1 MPILATIQDVLAELI
16 GPWTFMAIS
25 FSHIPATIR
34 GLIRDKN
41 YRALFSFDGFREA
54 LFGTFWATVG
64 PNVKLNGEQRV
75 IPLLEGRIKGGVI
88 HDDVVSTPVYGT
100 VIEVGAGSGMW
111 ADVLARF
118 RENTSDADNAAGLRN
133 RKTTGGHITKIYG
146 VEPNPIS
153 AKALEKRVK
162 DLGMDDIYQVV
173 PVGIESVDD
182 PSAWNGKIEPGS
194 VDCIVGVLCL
204 CSIPEPEKNIKL
216 LYKLLKPGG
225 HWYVYEHVKV
235 WRGGPLISH
244 RLTVADSPGFVNIV
258 WPHFL
263 GGCQLC
269 RDTEKN
275 LRAAG
280 PFQEVDLAQPA
291 ERSSSYQVLPH
302 KIGTLTK

>member
-75 IPLLEGRIKGGVI
+75 IPLLEGL
-88 HDDVVSTPVYGT
+88 YGT

-235 WRGGPLISH
+235 WRGGPLISLYQ
-244 RLTVADSPGFVNIV
+244 RFTNLI

-291 ERSSSYQVLPH
+291 ERSSSYQILPH

>member
-1 MPILATIQDVLAELI
+1 MGVLATIQDVCMHLI
-16 GPWTFMAIS
+16 DPWAFMSIS
-25 FSHIPATIR
+25 LGHLPATIR
-34 GLIRDKN
+34 GLIHTKN
-41 YRALFSFDGFREA
+41 YRALFSFTRFREA

-64 PNVKLNGEQRV
+64 PDVKTNGEKRV
-75 IPLLEGRIKGGVI
+75 IPLLQGRVKGGII
-88 HDDVVSTPVYGT
+88 HDEVVGTPVYGT

-111 ADVLARF
+111 ADVFARF
-118 RENTSDADNAAGLRN
+118 RENAHETTDAEGLRH

-153 AKALEKRVK
+153 SKALEKRVK
-162 DLGMDDIYQVV
+162 DIGIDDIYHVV
-173 PVGIESVDD
+173 PVGIESVND

-194 VDCIVGVLCL
+194 VDCIVGILCL
-204 CSIPEPEKNIKL
+204 CSIPEPEKNTKL
-216 LYKLLKPGG
+216 LYQLLKPGG

-235 WRGGPLISH
+235 WRGGLLLSLYQ
-244 RLTVADSPGFVNIV
+244 RFTNLF

-263 GGCQLC
+263 GGCELC

-280 PFQEVDLAQPA
+280 AFQEIDLAQPA
-291 ERSSSYQVLPH
+291 DQPSYQVLPH

>member
-1 MPILATIQDVLAELI
+1 MPILATIQDVWLNLT
-16 GPWTFMAIS
+16 GPWVFMAMS
-25 FSHIPATIR
+25 LSHTPATIR
-34 GLIRDKN
+34 GLIHDKN
-41 YRALFSFDGFREA
+41 YRTLCSFTRFREA

-64 PNVKLNGEQRV
+64 PNVKTNCEQHV
-75 IPLLEGRIKGGVI
+75 IPLLEGRVKGGII
-88 HDDVVSTPVYGT
+88 HDDIVSAPIHGT

-111 ADVLARF
+111 ADVFARF
-118 RENTSDADNAAGLRN
+118 RENAGDADNTDGLRN

-162 DLGMDDIYQVV
+162 DLGMDDIYHVV

-182 PSAWNGKIEPGS
+182 SSAWNGKIEPGS
-194 VDCIVGVLCL
+194 VDCIVSILCL

-225 HWYVYEHVKV
+225 HWYLYEHVKV
-235 WRGGPLISH
+235 WRGGPLLSLYQ
-244 RLTVADSPGFVNIV
+244 RFTNLF

-269 RDTEKN
+269 RDTEKS

-280 PFQEVDLAQPA
+280 TFQEIDLAQPA
-291 ERSSSYQVLPH
+291 GLPPYQVLPH
-302 KIGTLTK
+302 KLGSLTK